1 MERPNISTMLKKKS
15 KIRFSSVT
23 AHLPGKTVRKENFF
37 NGNVMKQTV
46 VKFFLVKLWIAF
58 QQLHIWI
65 QVDTRDE
72 NKASVIVTSD

>member
-1 MERPNISTMLKKKS
+1 MLGPVFISYHGNQAYCQCDNGKAQYIDHVKKNS

-46 VKFFLVKLWIAF
+46 VKFFLVKL
-58 QQLHIWI
+58 
-65 QVDTRDE
+65 
-72 NKASVIVTSD
+72 